1 MLNRLWL
8 LPLLAI
14 LCCAACSA
22 QKLGQHAYSSTVT
35 VGKESVEV
43 KYLLY
48 LPDTYAKDRSYKWP
62 LILFLH
68 GYGERGNDL
77 ELLKKHPLPQMLAQ
91 RTDFPF
97 IVVSPQL
104 PGDLFPWDSQIESL
118 NVLLGGIRK
127 GYSVDPKRLYLTGL
141 SIGGAGT
148 WEFAL
153 RYPKR
158 FAAIVPIAGFYKHGS
173 QEMPRNLCDL
183 RDLPAWVFHGAQ
195 DTTVAIYQE
204 EILVKALRECG
215 SSVHF
220 TVYEDADHEATWRR
234 AYADPALFEWL
245 AAQSQP

>member
-1 MLNRLWL
+1 MANRAL
-8 LPLLAI
+8 LTLLMITA
-14 LCCAACSA
+14 CCAAWSA
-22 QKLGQHAYSSTVT
+22 PKLGQHAYSSTVT
-35 VGKESVEV
+35 DGKESVEV

-48 LPDTYAKDRSYKWP
+48 LPGTYGKDRSYKWP

-68 GYGERGNDL
+68 GLGERGNDL
-77 ELLKKHPLPQMLAQ
+77 ELLKKHPLPQTLEKQ
-91 RTDFPF
+91 TDFPF

-104 PGDLFPWDSQIESL
+104 PDDLFLWDSRIESL
-118 NVLLGGIRK
+118 NVLLDGIQK
-127 GYSVDPKRLYLTGL
+127 KYSVDPKRLYLTGL
-141 SIGGAGT
+141 SMGGAGT

-173 QEMPRNLCDL
+173 REMPRNLCDL

-195 DTTVAIYQE
+195 DTSVAIYQE

-215 SSVHF
+215 SSVRF
-220 TVYEDADHEATWRR
+220 TSYEDADHEATWRR

-245 AAQSQP
+245 AAQSRP